1 MAEFNP
7 TKAQSY
13 AIETKG
19 RAVLVSAAAG
29 SGKTKVLTER
39 LLARIADPS
48 ENADVDS
55 FLIITFTKAAAAELR
70 SRIMDEIA
78 ARLTDDPENKHLRRQ
93 SALCQRSQIGTIH
106 SFCGN
111 LLRENCHA
119 AGLSPEFKIIEEDR
133 SETIKSR
140 VIDKVMEAQYECMT
154 EGFKLLTDTVGRGRD
169 DARLAELTVE
179 LHKKMQSH
187 PLPDKWAKEQTEA
200 LSREYSDA
208 GDTPWGREVLDSLR
222 LRAAFWA
229 ERMERLAAEAGRNEK
244 VSAAY
249 GASVAETAASLR
261 GFVRALDIGWDAAR
275 SFLPI
280 DFPRL
285 GTLRNSP
292 DPELSEY
299 VKAVRKKCGDTAK
312 HFSEVLSCD
321 SEKLLRD
328 MRRTAPAMQE
338 LLKLTLEFDRAYSAE
353 KRRRSEVDF
362 SDLEHMAY
370 RLLSSREDIAASVS
384 ARFTEIMVDEYQ
396 DVNAVQD
403 AIFRAVSKN
412 GENLFMVG
420 DVKQSIYRFR
430 LADPSIFTEK
440 YNSFSD
446 LETAKE
452 KEPVRIMLQENFRS
466 RSEIIDAAN
475 HVFRTCMSEKLG
487 DIAYDKYAELKCGAS
502 YEGNVRVP
510 ELTLI
515 NLNQSDEES
524 LDKTETEAAFA
535 AESIRK
541 LIDSGTLVTDR
552 GVRRPARYSDIAILM
567 RSANSVGGVY
577 RRALTEAG
585 IPVMNGQGGSF
596 FDSMEVSGILSLLT
610 VVDNPCQDVPLISAL
625 RSPFFGFSAD
635 ELSEIRAAD
644 RKSDFYS
651 ALLAR
656 AEENVRCGEFL
667 DRLRSFRDCA
677 RDMELGAFI
686 YRIYDELDAFAVCS
700 AMRDGENRCANL
712 NTLLEYAKRF
722 EATGY
727 RGLHRFTEWLGK
739 LNERGE
745 EPGRGSTGNAVQI
758 MTVHK
763 SKGLEFPIVF
773 LCDTNRLFNRQDS
786 RSAVLVHP
794 ELGLG
799 PKVTDTERGIEYNS
813 LARNAIKLR
822 SDREMLSEEMRLL
835 YVAMTRAKEYL
846 FMTAAMKEPEEKLQ
860 KLMPLVTEPMSPEV
874 LMSEASS
881 AQWLMLAA
889 LADNAGRIRLNICC
903 PERAE
908 ETESTAE
915 RLSDIKADEEIK
927 KRIAN
932 YLAFRYVHDGAVGLP
947 SKVTATE
954 LKSREE
960 DPEVHS
966 VAPGTKRSFRS
977 PDFLRDKRPLSGTE
991 KGTATHMVLQFM
1003 DYGRAT
1009 DIEGI
1014 RAEIERLKAGGF
1026 ISERQ
1031 AQGVDAEAIRR
1042 LFASDIGRR
1051 IMNADA
1057 VSREFK
1063 FSLLCPAEDF
1073 FPGGEGESVLLQGV
1087 MDCCIEEEGELTVVD
1102 YKTDSVY
1109 GEALEARAESYKG
1122 QLRAY
1127 ALAAERMTGRRVREC
1142 VLYFLTAGR
1151 AFSFKNF

>member
-1 MAEFNP
+1 M
-7 TKAQSY
+7 
-13 AIETKG
+13 
-19 RAVLVSAAAG
+19 
-29 SGKTKVLTER
+29 
-39 LLARIADPS
+39 
-48 ENADVDS
+48 
-55 FLIITFTKAAAAELR
+55 
-70 SRIMDEIA
+70 
-78 ARLTDDPENKHLRRQ
+78 
-93 SALCQRSQIGTIH
+93 
-106 SFCGN
+106 
-111 LLRENCHA
+111 
-119 AGLSPEFKIIEEDR
+119 
-133 SETIKSR
+133 
-140 VIDKVMEAQYECMT
+140 
-154 EGFKLLTDTVGRGRD
+154 
-169 DARLAELTVE
+169 
-179 LHKKMQSH
+179 
-187 PLPDKWAKEQTEA
+187 
-200 LSREYSDA
+200 
-208 GDTPWGREVLDSLR
+208 
-222 LRAAFWA
+222 
-229 ERMERLAAEAGRNEK
+229 
-244 VSAAY
+244 
-249 GASVAETAASLR
+249 
-261 GFVRALDIGWDAAR
+261 
-275 SFLPI
+275 
-280 DFPRL
+280 
-285 GTLRNSP
+285 
-292 DPELSEY
+292 
-299 VKAVRKKCGDTAK
+299 
-312 HFSEVLSCD
+312 
-321 SEKLLRD
+321 
-328 MRRTAPAMQE
+328 
-338 LLKLTLEFDRAYSAE
+338 
-353 KRRRSEVDF
+353 
-362 SDLEHMAY
+362 
-370 RLLSSREDIAASVS
+370 
-384 ARFTEIMVDEYQ
+384 
-396 DVNAVQD
+396 
-403 AIFRAVSKN
+403 
-412 GENLFMVG
+412 
-420 DVKQSIYRFR
+420 
-430 LADPSIFTEK
+430 
-440 YNSFSD
+440 
-446 LETAKE
+446 
-452 KEPVRIMLQENFRS
+452 
-466 RSEIIDAAN
+466 
-475 HVFRTCMSEKLG
+475 
-487 DIAYDKYAELKCGAS
+487 
-502 YEGNVRVP
+502 
-510 ELTLI
+510 
-515 NLNQSDEES
+515 
-524 LDKTETEAAFA
+524 
-535 AESIRK
+535 
-541 LIDSGTLVTDR
+541 
-552 GVRRPARYSDIAILM
+552 
-567 RSANSVGGVY
+567 
-577 RRALTEAG
+577 
-585 IPVMNGQGGSF
+585 
-596 FDSMEVSGILSLLT
+596 
-610 VVDNPCQDVPLISAL
+610 
-625 RSPFFGFSAD
+625 
-635 ELSEIRAAD
+635 
-644 RKSDFYS
+644 
-651 ALLAR
+651 
-656 AEENVRCGEFL
+656 
-667 DRLRSFRDCA
+667 
-677 RDMELGAFI
+677 
-686 YRIYDELDAFAVCS
+686 
-700 AMRDGENRCANL
+700 
-712 NTLLEYAKRF
+712 
-722 EATGY
+722 
-727 RGLHRFTEWLGK
+727 
-739 LNERGE
+739 
-745 EPGRGSTGNAVQI
+745 QI

-846 FMTAAMKEPEEKLQ
+846 FMTAAMKEPEEKVQ

-947 SKVTATE
+947 SNVTATE

-1109 GEALEARAESYKG
+1109 GEALEARAESDKG